1 MTDTIGHL
9 PPDPFAPVDRETI
22 IAQVR
27 EETYSRTLADELV
40 RQRARR
46 EAKRILD
53 TEERSAG
60 DDIPDPILLA
70 DFLNEDDEA
79 DVAWRIEGLWPAG
92 AKVILA
98 AGAKAG
104 KTTSTGNIVRSLVD
118 GDRLFRVFPT
128 HALDEGIVVVLDFEM
143 PRKSLRRWLRDQGI
157 RNKHKLAVWTERGK
171 AGRFDLRLPEVRAQW
186 VAKLRK
192 AGTRIWIIDCLTP
205 ILAALGIG
213 ENDNTEVGRILD
225 GITAAAGEAGVDEV
239 LLIHHMGHQAER
251 VRGASALLG
260 WPDIL
265 WKITRERNEKNPN
278 GEADTDAPRFFS
290 AYGRDV
296 DVKEG
301 RLLFDPVSR
310 HLTYA
315 EGGRKQSEQTE
326 ALSRLLVWIR
336 DNPDQTGTAAE
347 TYLTGKGV
355 GRNLARAA
363 VADAK
368 TRGYVLADGPGG
380 RGKPSLLRITTIG
393 SSALRTM
400 SGDES
405 ALDGF
410 ADVAAEVYCT
420 ICQAWVDP
428 YEVTQGHTLCRPCRL
443 EREAA

>member
-1 MTDTIGHL
+1 
-9 PPDPFAPVDRETI
+9 
-22 IAQVR
+22 
-27 EETYSRTLADELV
+27 
-40 RQRARR
+40 
-46 EAKRILD
+46 
-53 TEERSAG
+53 
-60 DDIPDPILLA
+60 
-70 DFLNEDDEA
+70 
-79 DVAWRIEGLWPAG
+79 
-92 AKVILA
+92 
-98 AGAKAG
+98 
-104 KTTSTGNIVRSLVD
+104 
-118 GDRLFRVFPT
+118 
-128 HALDEGIVVVLDFEM
+128 
-143 PRKSLRRWLRDQGI
+143 
-157 RNKHKLAVWTERGK
+157 
-171 AGRFDLRLPEVRAQW
+171 
-186 VAKLRK
+186 
-192 AGTRIWIIDCLTP
+192 
-205 ILAALGIG
+205 
-213 ENDNTEVGRILD
+213 
-225 GITAAAGEAGVDEV
+225 VDEV

-278 GEADTDAPRFFS
+278 GEADNDAPRFFS

-347 TYLTGKGV
+347 TYLTGKSV
-355 GRNLARAA
+355 GRNVARAA
-363 VADAK
+363 LADAK

-393 SSALRTM
+393 ASALRTM

-410 ADVAAEVYCT
+410 ADVGPEVYCDV
-420 ICQAWVDP
+420 CKGWLDP
-428 YEVTQGHTLCRPCRL
+428 YLVTQGNRVCRAC
-443 EREAA
+443 EIEQGAA